1 MSQAQHLPMTAED
14 YLAWED
20 QQDRRWEFDG
30 FGPVAM
36 VGGTWAHSRIQAN
49 IITALNN
56 RLRGKPC
63 QPCGSDMRVRTA
75 PDKYRYPDVTV
86 VCIPIPPDTRDLTEP
101 VVIFEVLSPST
112 AETDRT
118 DKLGEYV
125 LLPSLQRYIL
135 VEQGRSFAT
144 VIARSPTGWTLLP
157 APPGSTLAMPE
168 LGIEVPLA
176 EFYEGVDLPPRPGTP
191 AV

>member
-1 MSQAQHLPMTAED
+1 MSRAQHLPMTAED

-20 QQDRRWEFDG
+20 HQDRKWEFDG
-30 FGPVAM
+30 CGPVAM
-36 VGGTWAHSRIQAN
+36 VGGTWVHSRIQAN
-49 IITALNN
+49 IIAALNN

-63 QPCGSDMRVRTA
+63 QPCGPDMRVRTA

-86 VCIPIPPDTRDLTEP
+86 VCTSIPPDTRDLTEP
-101 VVIFEVLSPST
+101 VVVFEVLSPST

-118 DKLGEYV
+118 DKLAEYV
-125 LLPSLQRYIL
+125 SLPSLQRYIL
-135 VEQGRSFAT
+135 VEQGRAFAT
-144 VIARSPTGWTLLP
+144 VIALSPTGWTLLP

-176 EFYEGVDLPPRPGTP
+176 EFYEGLDLPPRPGAP